1 MKFLVIQRFD
11 FVFIRWESRNF
22 VGEYG
27 LSGYPYL
34 CAVNKKGMH
43 PMYYKL

>member
-1 MKFLVIQRFD
+1 MQRFD